1 MKQCFKKETFIY
13 LGVSALVM
21 DKKKILETL
30 FDPKVIKILKMFIN
44 HPVEQ
49 YYLREVARITKVP
62 PATTYRILKTMRD
75 LELLN
80 EAKFKHLKT
89 YSLNKENSV
98 MFAELLED
106 KRSAMVEFTDFV
118 PSVEGIDMV
127 ILHGK
132 EEADKASVLIVGRG
146 INQDLIRDKTVGIK
160 EKYKFNII
168 YLILAPEQYEQM
180 LSMGL
185 YPGKKVMLF
194 SKV

>member
-1 MKQCFKKETFIY
+1 MEQCFKKENFIY

-30 FDPKVIKILKMFIN
+30 FDQKIIKILKMFIN
-44 HPVEQ
+44 HPDEQ
-49 YYLREVARITKVP
+49 YYLREIAKITKVP
-62 PATTYRILKTMRD
+62 PASTYRILKTMMG

-89 YSLNKENSV
+89 YSLNKENSG

-106 KRSAMVEFTDFV
+106 KRSAMVEFTDFI

-132 EEADKASVLIVGRG
+132 EEADKASVLIVGRSV
-146 INQDLIRDKTVGIK
+146 NQDNIREKTVEIK

-168 YLILAPEQYEQM
+168 YLILSPEQYEQM